1 MSQRRE
7 KSNAGEGQAKT
18 VDVAQ
23 SEVMS
28 SFTIDT
34 HAHLAVPAV
43 EGLIASAPGADHQ
56 RLSDAVAMGAAS
68 ADVNRAN
75 MPGVWQKLTSIEER
89 LEWMDRSRIDVQ
101 LVSPLPSPHD
111 WADEDLAASIVSTTN
126 AAVAEHCALAPER
139 LYGIGTVALQHPSLA
154 VEQLVVAHDA
164 GLRGIQI
171 STTAGPG
178 RELDHSD
185 LEPFW
190 ATAAELGM
198 VVMIHPWG
206 CSLGERLSDYYL
218 FNTVGNPVETTL
230 ALSRIIFGGILE
242 RHPKLLLWAAHGG
255 GYLGAYLGRS
265 DHAWEQRP
273 DAHTTTTRPSTQFR
287 SVHVDALVYSDMQLR
302 HLVESL
308 GADQIM
314 LGSDYPFDM
323 GLEDPVGR
331 LEMAGVPA
339 DAIEA
344 IRGTNAAA
352 LFSIDRH

>member
-1 MSQRRE
+1 
-7 KSNAGEGQAKT
+7 
-18 VDVAQ
+18 
-23 SEVMS
+23 MS
-28 SFTIDT
+28 SSLTIDT
-34 HAHLAVPAV
+34 HAHVAVPAV
-43 EGLIASAPGADHQ
+43 EGLIAGVAGADRQ
-56 RLSDAVAMGAAS
+56 RLSDAAAMGAAS

-75 MPGVWQKLTSIEER
+75 MPDVWRKLSSIEER
-89 LEWMDRSRIDVQ
+89 LAWMDRSGIDVQ

-111 WADEDLAASIVSTTN
+111 WADEDLATSIVAITN
-126 AAVAEHCALAPER
+126 AAVVEHCALAPER
-139 LYGIGTVALQHPSLA
+139 LYGIGTVSLQHPSLA
-154 VEQLVVAHDA
+154 VEQLVDAHQA
-164 GLRGIQI
+164 GLRGVQI

-178 RELDHSD
+178 RELDHPD

-230 ALSRIIFGGILE
+230 ALSRIIFGGVLE
-242 RHPKLLLWAAHGG
+242 RHPRLLLWAAHGG
-255 GYLGAYLGRS
+255 GYLGAYPGRS

-273 DAHTTTTRPSTQFR
+273 DAHTTTTAPSIQFR
-287 SVHVDALVYSDMQLR
+287 CVHVDALVYSDMQLR

-323 GLEDPVGR
+323 GLDDPLGR
-331 LEMAGVPA
+331 LEQAGLPA
-339 DAIEA
+339 DVVDA
-344 IRGTNAAA
+344 IRGRNAAA
-352 LFSIDRH
+352 LFSIDGR

>member
-1 MSQRRE
+1 V
-7 KSNAGEGQAKT
+7 KT
-18 VDVAQ
+18 FGV
-23 SEVMS
+23 EHPGVMS
-28 SFTIDT
+28 SFAIDT

-43 EGLIASAPGADHQ
+43 EGLIAAAPGADRQ
-56 RLSDAVAMGAAS
+56 RLSDAAAMGAAS
-68 ADVNRAN
+68 AAVNRVN
-75 MPGVWQKLTSIEER
+75 MPGVWQKLNSIEER

-101 LVSPLPSPHD
+101 LVSPLPSPHE

-126 AAVAEHCALAPER
+126 TAVAEHCALAPQR
-139 LYGIGTVALQHPSLA
+139 LYGIGTVSLQHPSRAAL
-154 VEQLVVAHDA
+154 QLVAARDA
-164 GLRGIQI
+164 GLRGVQI

-178 RELDHSD
+178 RELDHPD

-190 ATAAELGM
+190 ATAAELRM

-230 ALSRIIFGGILE
+230 ALSRIIFGGVLE

-265 DHAWEQRP
+265 DHAWEHRP
-273 DAHTTTTRPSTQFR
+273 DAHTTTTPPSTQFR

-331 LEMAGVPA
+331 LEQAGLSA
-339 DAIEA
+339 DVVDA